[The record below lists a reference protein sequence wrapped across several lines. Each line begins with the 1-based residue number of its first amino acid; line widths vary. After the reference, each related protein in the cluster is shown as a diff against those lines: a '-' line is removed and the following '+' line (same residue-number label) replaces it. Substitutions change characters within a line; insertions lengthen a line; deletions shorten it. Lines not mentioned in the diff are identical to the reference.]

1 MRAQSDRI
9 MPRLREPFDRARPD
23 VPVGTPFWRDRSFTT
38 LLDRCKAL
46 EALRNYLPPDLN
58 RPSYRGQE
66 RVEAV
71 HSTYKDHGYGHFFYA
86 LARAIRPRCCVEL
99 GVLQGFSLLAVAAA
113 LRDNG
118 TGSIRGVDLF
128 EDYPYRHAQHADV
141 ENHIK
146 ACGLENWSKITK
158 ADAFLAHGGHNDLD
172 YLHVDLSNDGDTY
185 RSVFR
190 HWAGKVRQAI
200 LMEGG
205 SADRDQV
212 EWMVKYGKTPI
223 VPAIDEIR
231 RAHPDWTIVVLEPYP
246 SLTVAVRS
254 ASRQN

>member
-1 MRAQSDRI
+1 
-9 MPRLREPFDRARPD
+9 MPRLSEPFNRARPD
-23 VPVGTPFWRDRSFTT
+23 VPIGAPFWRDRSFTT
-38 LLDRCKAL
+38 LVESCEAL

-58 RPSYRGQE
+58 RHFYQGQE
-66 RVEAV
+66 RVEAL

-118 TGSIRGVDLF
+118 AGSIRGIDLF
-128 EDYPYRHAQHADV
+128 EDYPYRHAQYADV
-141 ENHIK
+141 EKCIS
-146 ACGLENWSKITK
+146 ACGLEGWSVVTK
-158 ADAFLAHGGHNDLD
+158 ADALRTHERHQDID

-185 RSVFR
+185 RFVFR
-190 HWAGKVRQAI
+190 HWARKVKKVI
-200 LMEGG
+200 LLEGG
-205 SADRDQV
+205 SADRDRV
-212 EWMVKYGKTPI
+212 EWMVKHGKPPI

-231 RAHPDWTIVVLEPYP
+231 RAHPDWTIVVLAPYP

-254 ASRQN
+254 AS